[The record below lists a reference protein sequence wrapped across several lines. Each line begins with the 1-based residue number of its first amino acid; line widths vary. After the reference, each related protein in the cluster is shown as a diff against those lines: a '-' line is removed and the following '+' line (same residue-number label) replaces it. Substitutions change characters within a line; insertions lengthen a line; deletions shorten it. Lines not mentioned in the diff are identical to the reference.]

1 MQKVLAKEAAPHKIN
16 LENSFTRLYS
26 DTVSNKSNSNS
37 KIEDMLK
44 LLIDKSDAASN
55 QIKKVETTIN
65 DKMDKLVEFFP
76 KKLEVD
82 KCFKLQTKY
91 TNKTVQSSINSMVN
105 IMNDS
110 IRPFIDQRALVAFDE
125 GIKDSCKKHVQFYS
139 ICE

>member
-1 MQKVLAKEAAPHKIN
+1 
-16 LENSFTRLYS
+16 
-26 DTVSNKSNSNS
+26 
-37 KIEDMLK
+37 MLK

-76 KKLEVD
+76 KKSEVD

-91 TNKTVQSSINSMVN
+91 TNKTIQSSINSMVN

-110 IRPFIDQRALVAFDE
+110 IRPFIDQRALVAFDK
-125 GIKDSCKKHVQFYS
+125 GIKDSCKKHVQFYNNES
-139 ICE
+139 REISYNDKATSYFNQSDKDFQTEDEDVLTIANILSHNDGY